1 MTKISVIVPVYNT
14 EKYLSQCLES
24 LINQT
29 LKDIEII
36 CVNDA
41 SKDSSLDV
49 IKEYSKKDSRIKFIN
64 FENNKGVS
72 AARNAGLDIAT
83 GEFVFFIDSDDW
95 ISENYLEDIR
105 NVMDEADSDLV
116 FNRNVISYQDGKF
129 YPYNFQQGQLDI
141 PDNSYVDPPSQA
153 HNVFC
158 GPCSKLYKH
167 KFIKENNLKFPEGY
181 VYEDIFFHYAVF
193 AYAKNVYFYNGE
205 KYFYRKTEN
214 SITTTIKQ
222 DSDKIIKIFGLIYDF
237 YKGRNLLDK
246 NIKIFYTLP
255 FFNVQNEDT
264 YTAFKSYFSKA
275 GEYIL
280 NNEIFN
286 DMDKFFCKIILD
298 SENYKDYLSKYSP
311 NVAISYIR
319 RKK

>member
-1 MTKISVIVPVYNT
+1 M
-14 EKYLSQCLES
+14 
-24 LINQT
+24 
-29 LKDIEII
+29 
-36 CVNDA
+36 
-41 SKDSSLDV
+41 
-49 IKEYSKKDSRIKFIN
+49 
-64 FENNKGVS
+64 
-72 AARNAGLDIAT
+72 
-83 GEFVFFIDSDDW
+83 
-95 ISENYLEDIR
+95 
-105 NVMDEADSDLV
+105 
-116 FNRNVISYQDGKF
+116 
-129 YPYNFQQGQLDI
+129 
-141 PDNSYVDPPSQA
+141 
-153 HNVFC
+153 
-158 GPCSKLYKH
+158 YKH
-167 KFIKENNLKFPEGY
+167 KFIKENNLKFPQGY
-181 VYEDIFFHYAVF
+181 VYEDIFFHYAAF

>member
-14 EKYLSQCLES
+14 EKYISQCLES
-24 LINQT
+24 LINKT

-153 HNVFC
+153 HNVFAD
-158 GPCSKLYKH
+158 L
-167 KFIKENNLKFPEGY
+167 
-181 VYEDIFFHYAVF
+181 
-193 AYAKNVYFYNGE
+193 
-205 KYFYRKTEN
+205 
-214 SITTTIKQ
+214 
-222 DSDKIIKIFGLIYDF
+222 
-237 YKGRNLLDK
+237 
-246 NIKIFYTLP
+246 
-255 FFNVQNEDT
+255 VQNCT
-264 YTAFKSYFSKA
+264 N
-275 GEYIL
+275 INL
-280 NNEIFN
+280 
-286 DMDKFFCKIILD
+286 
-298 SENYKDYLSKYSP
+298 
-311 NVAISYIR
+311 
-319 RKK
+319 